1 MDSLCLII
9 LFALDEAHWFSKGQ
23 SPHRVISVK
32 RHVFV
37 QRYRPSLM
45 VTDTCEQ
52 LLGELLNS
60 RRKIGQSYKSQ
71 DDIATRRASTDWL

>member
-1 MDSLCLII
+1 
-9 LFALDEAHWFSKGQ
+9 
-23 SPHRVISVK
+23 
-32 RHVFV
+32 
-37 QRYRPSLM
+37 M

-71 DDIATRRASTDWL
+71 DDITTRRASTDWL